1 MLQEERIPIDDAAL
15 VAEVQK
21 CGPEA
26 FAPIIERYKEAVF
39 AVALARLRRFHDAED
54 VAQATFVEAFE
65 RLKNLKDPARLGAW
79 LRSIALHRSIDL
91 LRRESRHV
99 ELGELD
105 EPRDRGPGPLGELEA
120 TELREQVLQAVGCLP
135 RTQRE
140 TVTLYY
146 IGGYSQEEV
155 AAMLE
160 VPLGTVKRRLHEA
173 RKRLKE
179 DMLGMVEEVLK
190 EEAPKEA
197 FAERVFNL
205 LNRYPQGKISWAGW
219 QAVEEELRK
228 IAVPGVEGFIKALEM
243 PHWQT
248 RRMATE
254 MMEYALPDHIE
265 TVIELMKKSLSDPNR
280 RVRRMAALS
289 LMEVDV
295 SFERKRDEF
304 LPLVAPLLLDRS
316 MRTRRRI
323 ALLLQGGWGEDD
335 MSAHVP
341 LEIVAEAHLRET
353 NELAQ
358 RWLGTLLEKRL
369 QANNPRLT

>member
-1 MLQEERIPIDDAAL
+1 MLQEERIPIDDATL
-15 VAEVQK
+15 VTEAK
-21 CGPEA
+21 KSGPAA

-65 RLKNLKDPARLGAW
+65 RLKNLKDPTRLGPW
-79 LRSIALHRSIDL
+79 LRSIAIHRSIDL

-99 ELGELD
+99 ELDDLD
-105 EPRDRGPGPLGELEA
+105 EPQDQRPDPLGTLEA
-120 TELREQVLQAVGCLP
+120 TELREQVMQAIGRLP
-135 RTQRE
+135 HTQRE

-190 EEAPKEA
+190 GEAPKEA
-197 FAERVFNL
+197 FAERVFDL
-205 LNRYPQGKISWAGW
+205 LNCYPQGRISWKHW
-219 QAVEEELRK
+219 QAVEKELRK
-228 IAVPGVEGFIKALEM
+228 IAVPGIEGFIKALEM

-254 MMEYALPDHIE
+254 MMEYALPDHRE
-265 TVIELMKKSLSDPNR
+265 TVIELLKKSLSDPNR
-280 RVRRMAALS
+280 RVRRLAALS
-289 LMEVDV
+289 LMEVEV
-295 SFERKRDEF
+295 NFERKRDEF

-316 MRTRRRI
+316 MRTRRRV
-323 ALLLQGGWGEDD
+323 AVLLQGGWGEDD
-335 MSAHVP
+335 MSAYVP
-341 LEIVAEAHLRET
+341 LEIIAEAHLREE
-353 NELAQ
+353 NEQAK
-358 RWLGTLLEKRL
+358 RWLDRLLEKHL
-369 QANNPRLT
+369 QAKK

>member
-1 MLQEERIPIDDAAL
+1 MLQEERISIDDVTL
-15 VAEVQK
+15 VTEAK
-21 CGPEA
+21 KGGPAA

-65 RLKNLKDPARLGAW
+65 RLKNLQDPARLGAW
-79 LRSIALHRSIDL
+79 LRSIAIHRSIDL
-91 LRRESRHV
+91 VRRESRHV
-99 ELGELD
+99 ELDELD
-105 EPRDRGPGPLGELEA
+105 EPPDLEPGPQDELEA
-120 TELREQVLQAVGCLP
+120 TELREQVMQAVGRLP
-135 RTQRE
+135 RTQGE

-146 IGGYSQEEV
+146 IGGYSQGEV

-190 EEAPKEA
+190 GEAPKEA
-197 FAERVFNL
+197 FAKRVFSL
-205 LNRYPQGKISWAGW
+205 LNCYPQGRIRWKEW

-254 MMEYALPDHIE
+254 MMEYALPDHKE
-265 TVIELMKKSLSDPNR
+265 MVIELLKKSLSDPNR
-280 RVRRMAALS
+280 RVRRLAALS

-295 SFERKRDEF
+295 GFERKRDEF
-304 LPLVAPLLLDRS
+304 LPLVVPLLLDRS

-323 ALLLQGGWGEDD
+323 AVLLQGGWGEDD

-341 LEIVAEAHLRET
+341 LEIIAEAHLREE
-353 NELAQ
+353 NELAK
-358 RWLGTLLEKRL
+358 RWLGRLLEKRL
-369 QANNPRLT
+369 QANK

>member
-1 MLQEERIPIDDAAL
+1 MLQEEKILIDDADL

-54 VAQATFVEAFE
+54 VAQTTFVEAFE

-79 LRSIALHRSIDL
+79 LRSIAIHRCIDL

-105 EPRDRGPGPLGELEA
+105 EPRDRRPGPLGELEA
-120 TELREQVLQAVGCLP
+120 LELREQVMQAVGCLP
-135 RTQRE
+135 RTQCE

-179 DMLGMVEEVLK
+179 DMLGMVEGVLK
-190 EEAPKEA
+190 EEAPKKD
-197 FAERVFNL
+197 FAERVFNV
-205 LNRYPQGKISWAGW
+205 LNQYPDRSLKWSE
-219 QAVEEELRK
+219 AVKELRK
-228 IAVPGVEGFIKALEM
+228 IGVPGVEGFIKALEM

-248 RRMATE
+248 RRTAAQMIDH
-254 MMEYALPDHIE
+254 ALPDHKE
-265 TVIELMKKSLSDPNR
+265 TVIEVLKRALADPNR
-280 RVRRMAALS
+280 KVRRHAAVN
-289 LMEVDV
+289 LMHLDV
-295 SFERKRDEF
+295 SIERKRDEF
-304 LPLVAPLLLDRS
+304 LPLVAPLLLDPS

-323 ALLLQGGWGEDD
+323 AVLLQGGWGEDD

-341 LEIVAEAHLRET
+341 LEIVAEAHLREK

-369 QANNPRLT
+369 QANNTRLT